1 MLSPYHRTYQF
12 LLENVSQTVEV
23 TEERIRH
30 IVDAVEYT
38 CVRHIQYQL
47 TVIVSDYKIPS
58 EVINDSTLLYLFYD
72 QFVKQLSRT

>member
-12 LLENVSQTVEV
+12 LLENVSQTLEV
-23 TEERIRH
+23 TEERIHH

-38 CVRHIQYQL
+38 CVWHIQYQL

-58 EVINDSTLLYLFYD
+58 EVINDSTLLNLFY
-72 QFVKQLSRT
+72 V